1 MNGRD
6 VMSFSCKMA
15 AVLILGVAIAACGS
29 GKKKTG
35 RLEGER
41 IPVLTFEQELT
52 PDPRALDVQV
62 ALPDPV
68 RNRDWPQGGGMP
80 AHAMQHLELA
90 ANPKKAW
97 RESVGDG
104 TTGRKQLTSSPVV
117 VEGIVY
123 VMDSDAQVTALSAST
138 GATLWRR
145 ELEMKGRSKAVS
157 FGGGVSVADGKV
169 FASTGFGFVA
179 ALDAQS
185 GAELWRTDLAAPLRG
200 APAAG
205 GGRVFVNTF
214 DNQLFALSASDG
226 TEIWSH
232 AGIIESAG
240 ILGAATP
247 AVVGNTVIAGFSSG
261 EIFALTAENG
271 HVAWTDTLSRTGRL
285 TPLATLSDVDGPPVV
300 DRGLVFATSHG
311 GRMAAIDLRSGE
323 RVWERNVGSLYSPW
337 IAGEFLYA
345 VTVDSQVVCLTRRDG
360 RVRWVRELQRYKDQE
375 KRKGLLTW
383 AGPVLAGDRLIVTSS
398 HGYALSISPY
408 TGEVISG
415 MKLSDKTYLSP
426 VVADGTLYIL
436 SEDGELTAM
445 R

>member
-1 MNGRD
+1 MSVRD
-6 VMSFSCKMA
+6 VISFSFKAA
-15 AVLILGVAIAACGS
+15 AVLLLGVAIAACGS
-29 GKKKTG
+29 SKKKTG

-52 PDPRALDVQV
+52 PDPKALDVQV
-62 ALPDPV
+62 VLPDPV

-80 AHAMQHLELA
+80 GHAMQHLELA

-97 RESVGDG
+97 RESIGDG

-123 VMDSDAQVTALSAST
+123 VMDSDAQVIALSAST
-138 GATLWRR
+138 GGTLWRR

-169 FASTGFGFVA
+169 FAATGFGFVA

-200 APAAG
+200 APAAS

-226 TEIWSH
+226 AEIWNH

-247 AVVGNTVIAGFSSG
+247 AVVGSTVIAGFSSG

-311 GRMAAIDLRSGE
+311 GRLAAIDLRSGE

-360 RVRWVRELQRYKDQE
+360 QVRWVRELQRYKDQE

-426 VVADGTLYIL
+426 VVADGTLYFL
-436 SEDGELTAM
+436 SEDGDLTAM